1 MPPRAISRPFS
12 MSEQDTIVALSTP
25 SGESALAMIRLSG
38 PLSLTMADQAL
49 GCQNP
54 VPRQAT
60 LARYHAINAELLDQ
74 AVFIYYPKGN
84 SYTGA
89 EMLEI
94 HCHGNPLIVQKIL
107 EDLIARG
114 CRMALPGEFTRIAF
128 FNHKMDLSQAEA
140 VADLIQARSDKALK
154 AAHQQLSGVLGNKIK
169 SLIDNILSVISTI
182 EAYIDFPE
190 EDLPLEDPKGP
201 LSQIRFLIVQL
212 EELEKTAPYSALLHE
227 GIKTVIIGAPN
238 AGKSSLLNALTGENR
253 AIVSPQ
259 PGTTRDFIAERI
271 IVGPYSLRIMDTAGL
286 QNTESDLDRLGIEKT
301 MEKIREADFYLVVID
316 SAIPPPHLPPEVLE
330 RLSPDKTVV
339 IENKIDLPQSSKC
352 PDFLSQCPHSRLSLL
367 SGEGLALLR
376 ETLTQTLTDNL
387 KGTSG
392 PEELIVNARHAT
404 ALKKACSDLRAAQ
417 SKLETSEFA
426 ELVVSDLR
434 NALDA
439 MGTIT
444 GKVDNEAVLDKLFS
458 TFCIG
463 K

>member
-1 MPPRAISRPFS
+1 MPNK
-12 MSEQDTIVALSTP
+12 DTMVALSTP

-38 PLSLTMADQAL
+38 PLALTITDQAL
-49 GCQNP
+49 GCP
-54 VPRQAT
+54 VPTPRQAT
-60 LARYHAINAELLDQ
+60 LARYHATNAQLLDQ
-74 AVFIYYPKGN
+74 TIFIYYPEGN

-114 CRMALPGEFTRIAF
+114 CRMALPGEFTRTAF
-128 FNHKMDLSQAEA
+128 LNGKMDLSQAEA
-140 VADLIQARSDKALK
+140 VADLIQARSDKALH
-154 AAHQQLSGVLGNKIK
+154 AAHQQLSGALGNKIK
-169 SLIDNILSVISTI
+169 SLIDNSLDIIATT

-190 EDLPLEDPKGP
+190 EDLPLEDPAGP
-201 LSQIRFLIVQL
+201 VAQIKVLIDRL
-212 EELEKTAPYSALLHE
+212 EELEKTAHYSALLHE

-238 AGKSSLLNALTGENR
+238 AGKSSLLNALTGEER
-253 AIVSPQ
+253 AIVSPE
-259 PGTTRDFIAERI
+259 PGTTRDFIAER
-271 IVGPYSLRIMDTAGL
+271 VMLGPYGIRIMDTAGL
-286 QNTESDLDRLGIEKT
+286 QHTKSDLDRLGIEKT

-316 SAIPPPHLPPEVLE
+316 SAVPPPHLPAEVTE
-330 RLSPDKTVV
+330 RLSPNTTVV
-339 IENKIDLPQSSKC
+339 IENKIDLSQSC
-352 PDFLSQCPHSRLSLL
+352 PRPDFLPKCPRARLSLL
-367 SGEGLALLR
+367 NGEGLHDVR
-376 ETLTQTLTDNL
+376 EVLTQTLTTHL
-387 KGTSG
+387 QGVLG

-404 ALKKACSDLRAAQ
+404 ALKKACADLRAAQ
-417 SKLETSEFA
+417 SKLEASEFA

-444 GKVDNEAVLDKLFS
+444 GKIDNEAVLDKLFS